1 MRMSLAVLL
10 FAGLVMAEGEGEA
23 PVAKK
28 RLRGLVEGK
37 FVDEY
42 FGIVYEA
49 KGLAPG
55 YGMGSGG
62 QLFTGRS
69 DDGVEV
75 EISLQESPQAL
86 TSAQW
91 HELLKQ
97 NWEKDG
103 KKRVEVEH
111 GSEPVL
117 WSLYV
122 EESLAGFKRHHAWR
136 PVARGFQCFLVHAQ
150 VQEKTEKSG
159 EQLKQA
165 LGNFKITAENSDS
178 LFAAHLVA
186 KQQGGEPDAPA
197 TLLVAAALYSG
208 QKGFENPALALSAAL
223 LAEKHFDSFEPEDRW
238 NLIHYRGLAELNLGA
253 NEEAIPTW
261 KRAIDLSKA
270 TANAAESESNSRY
283 NLTCAYAKLGRLDEA
298 FAELKLSF
306 AVGVGEKVAKLKEW
320 AKEDG
325 DLAAMRKD
333 PRWLE
338 LYPS

>member
-1 MRMSLAVLL
+1 MRSSLVLLL
-10 FAGLVMAEGEGEA
+10 FAGLVLAEGEGEA

-62 QLFTGRS
+62 QLFTGKG
-69 DDGVEV
+69 DDGVDI

-91 HELLKQ
+91 HDLLKR

-103 KKRVEVEH
+103 KKRIEIEH
-111 GSEPVL
+111 GSEPIF
-117 WSLYV
+117 WSVYV

-136 PVARGFQCFLVHAQ
+136 VFARGFQCFLVHAQ
-150 VQEKTEKSG
+150 VQEKTEHSG

-165 LGNFKITAENSDS
+165 LGNFKITAEKSDS

-186 KQQGGEPDAPA
+186 KQQGIEPDAPA
-197 TLLVAAALYSG
+197 ALLTAAALYTSQRG
-208 QKGFENPALALSAAL
+208 LENPALALKAAL
-223 LAEKHFDSFEPEDRW
+223 LAEKHLDGFKPDDQWS
-238 NLIHYRGLAELNLGA
+238 LIHYRGLAELNLGA
-253 NEEAIPTW
+253 NEESIPTW
-261 KRAIDLSKA
+261 KRAIELAKG

-283 NLTCAYAKLGRLDEA
+283 NLTCAYAKLSRLDEA
-298 FAELKLSF
+298 FAELKLAF
-306 AVGVGEKVAKLKEW
+306 AAGVGEQVAKLKEW

-325 DLAAMRKD
+325 DLEAMRKD
-333 PRWLE
+333 PRWPE